1 MSLPFII
8 SPPTRLGFNADLQ
21 QLKEDTLEHE
31 NTYDLSKEDKH
42 DLSLFGGVK
51 HCARTALL
59 FSVLP
64 CVLAKCVFAVAWTNL
79 AIVAATLFTLT
90 ALTTPFPFCCPDWK
104 NWGNDSN
111 DLFAITF
118 LLNAFALFSAIIIQG
133 IYTCMAPSP
142 LSIAS
147 LLLMIAT
154 PVLDYYADKSTVT
167 ALDEVKR
174 KAQNCS
180 EEMVESLDEDESSQ
194 KTEEGLKA
202 AETERRATRIMFG
215 AGSQKS
221 QGIKDTIQNIWEDAQ
236 AMGRDALY
244 APRLKTRFV
253 LTIAWGAVYMLTPT
267 ALPLQQT
274 FMSVFFIRNIV
285 LFLFSH
291 NLGL

>member
-1 MSLPFII
+1 
-8 SPPTRLGFNADLQ
+8 
-21 QLKEDTLEHE
+21 
-31 NTYDLSKEDKH
+31 
-42 DLSLFGGVK
+42 
-51 HCARTALL
+51 
-59 FSVLP
+59 
-64 CVLAKCVFAVAWTNL
+64 
-79 AIVAATLFTLT
+79 
-90 ALTTPFPFCCPDWK
+90 
-104 NWGNDSN
+104 
-111 DLFAITF
+111 
-118 LLNAFALFSAIIIQG
+118 
-133 IYTCMAPSP
+133 MAPSP

-154 PVLDYYADKSTVT
+154 PVLDHYADESTVA
-167 ALDEVKR
+167 ALGEVRQKV
-174 KAQNCS
+174 KNYNGCS
-180 EEMVESLDEDESSQ
+180 EEVVEPFDEDEDSP

-202 AETERRATRIMFG
+202 VETEGRAARIMFG

-236 AMGRDALY
+236 ALGRDALY